1 MIKYR
6 ISKYNPKFRDDDG
19 VYLKNEWTSMS
30 DIGKTFDGKVFVKQ
44 EYEYVEKNYLNFFV
58 QLCSIYKVDKIN
70 IRKIE
75 IYDADYLMKDIVS
88 LPILYNSIKLKN
100 KKICNVT
107 ISQATKFLQYCLRE
121 KCWGEIVVGSL
132 CLDIGYEYYLNI
144 SSRFEIMSIED
155 LANKNS
161 LYVENV

>member
-100 KKICNVT
+100 KKI
-107 ISQATKFLQYCLRE
+107 
-121 KCWGEIVVGSL
+121 
-132 CLDIGYEYYLNI
+132 
-144 SSRFEIMSIED
+144 
-155 LANKNS
+155 
-161 LYVENV
+161 